1 MKDLRKLLFVLAVM
15 ATGALAAMPFQKG
28 KRTDR
33 PMQNAL
39 PEDLVL
45 RRDVDWR
52 IGLSPTSIRG
62 PDKNG
67 NTRRG
72 PLQQPSRPAVIHAP
86 QQVDTLSS
94 IDATR
99 APELSDR
106 YQPFGVSTEIPR
118 STENRSVGPV
128 VRDVK
133 ENRYRGQPPPIPTDD
148 PPALRHTIR
157 DGDSLEELAA
167 RYLGDRE
174 LYLELFESNRDVLS
188 RPDVLP
194 IGREIRIPSRVDST
208 AQRIHARL
216 PRILVP

>member
-106 YQPFGVSTEIPR
+106 YQPFDVFTEIPR
-118 STENRSVGPV
+118 STENRSVGP
-128 VRDVK
+128 
-133 ENRYRGQPPPIPTDD
+133 
-148 PPALRHTIR
+148 
-157 DGDSLEELAA
+157 
-167 RYLGDRE
+167 
-174 LYLELFESNRDVLS
+174 
-188 RPDVLP
+188 
-194 IGREIRIPSRVDST
+194 
-208 AQRIHARL
+208 
-216 PRILVP
+216 